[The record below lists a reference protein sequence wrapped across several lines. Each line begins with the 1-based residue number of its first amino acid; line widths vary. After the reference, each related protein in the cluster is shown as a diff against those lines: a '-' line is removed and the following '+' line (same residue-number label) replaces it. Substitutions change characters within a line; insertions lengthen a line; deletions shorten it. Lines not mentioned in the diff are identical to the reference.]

1 SVKNQR
7 FLPPLPKG
15 EARRLRRQTAIW
27 RTKAFPFG
35 EGGSPSGETD
45 EGMSQ
50 YEFAKVPGNFL
61 AVPPLIS
68 QKSKIFASGHYG
80 MIAPGNHNISD
91 SLRGAPPQRGSL
103 GRCAPS
109 CNLAALLSDPD
120 KHIL

>member
-1 SVKNQR
+1 MT
-7 FLPPLPKG
+7 L
-15 EARRLRRQTAIW
+15 
-27 RTKAFPFG
+27 PFG

-103 GRCAPS
+103 GRCAPN
-109 CNLAALLSDPD
+109 CNLPVCRVKPICLIQNAE
-120 KHIL
+120 